1 MLLKPDVVV
10 ALSTSPLT
18 EVMQPCADLP
28 FEESLM
34 KHEEAQEHQGRR
46 TWSSDQEGRRSEPG
60 PAPGPSAP
68 QKQLLLK
75 GFKPA
80 VAVLKFA
87 SSRRCCHADGGQ
99 PERLL
104 SNPAELQVWRGDQP
118 RGTSSAGRRRSH
130 LSGDP
135 TVPKINAGEKRRRGG
150 GVALIR
156 SLSEAA
162 GDESCVY
169 QSDSP
174 CAA

>member
-60 PAPGPSAP
+60 PAP

-99 PERLL
+99 LERLL
-104 SNPAELQVWRGDQP
+104 
-118 RGTSSAGRRRSH
+118 
-130 LSGDP
+130 
-135 TVPKINAGEKRRRGG
+135 
-150 GVALIR
+150 
-156 SLSEAA
+156 
-162 GDESCVY
+162 
-169 QSDSP
+169 
-174 CAA
+174 